1 MDSGNCE
8 RLKMNLPIS
17 RKIGQ
22 KNRDKGMSTLW
33 FGTIPFF
40 CPRGVLTCLL
50 TVLSVIAV
58 SHGSISLRITAKQ
71 KTLSEQAVIR
81 RDTFGVPHI
90 LAETEE
96 AAAYAFGYAQAED
109 HCLQIAQGFVGARGE
124 SAKYFGQGAENDFLL
139 KQFDNLGA
147 CQKNFAQLD
156 PLLQNMFRAYAAGV
170 NRYVEKHRSA
180 LPAWIPVFNEMDV
193 LANIHEGA
201 INSAAGAARRLAA
214 KYENK
219 SRQTSQF
226 LGEKPRDEFA
236 ADVEAAG
243 SNAFAIGPSRSVTG
257 KAMLLGNPHLNWSS
271 RYWEAHVTVPGKV
284 NFFGSTLP
292 GLPVL
297 RAGFNEHLG
306 FVQTN
311 NAPDMADV
319 YALKLDAANAAQY
332 IFDGKPMPL
341 TKREVAAEIKNVD
354 GTLRTD
360 KKTFEHSHLGPI
372 IYRNATHAFA
382 YRSTQL
388 DSYRHFEGFYRLS
401 KARNLNE
408 WMAVMKL
415 NLLNYSNFTYADGAG
430 NIQYFWNAQLPKRL
444 DDGMSYELDV
454 PAETSKYIW
463 QSLHPIA
470 DFPRLLNPRG
480 GYTQNCNNPPW
491 WPSLRDP
498 LNESKYPSYFER
510 GELGLRPQMALE
522 MLESQPKF
530 SIEDVK
536 RLKFNNKML
545 LADRVKPDLIKA
557 IKAIENP
564 SEELKAGLAVMEAW
578 DNQAA
583 AASKGTMLFLR
594 WWDAYSA
601 AVKQPFAVA
610 WDKAN
615 AAKTPSGLADTKAA
629 INAFAAAVQATRKA
643 HGSEAV
649 AWGDIVRY
657 RFKGIDLP
665 ADGAPGNYGMFR
677 VMRYTPQA
685 DGKRL
690 AGWIGDDKPLAGF
703 GDAWVLA
710 VEFAKPVKAYSILA
724 YGQSADSNSKHS
736 RDQIALYAKHQ
747 YKKLWF
753 SEAEIKANLE
763 REYRP

>member
-1 MDSGNCE
+1 MKQRN
-8 RLKMNLPIS
+8 IYF
-17 RKIGQ
+17 IG
-22 KNRDKGMSTLW
+22 
-33 FGTIPFF
+33 F
-40 CPRGVLTCLL
+40 VLLAVAL
-50 TVLSVIAV
+50 VVSVKF
-58 SHGSISLRITAKQ
+58 SFTTADAKP
-71 KTLSEQAVIR
+71 KTLAEQVTIR
-81 RDTFGVPHI
+81 RDTFGIPHI

-96 AAAYAFGYAQAED
+96 AAAYAMGFAQAED
-109 HCLQIAQGFVGARGE
+109 HCVQIAQGFVSARGE
-124 SAKYFGQGAENDFLL
+124 SAKYFGQGAEGDFLL

-156 PLLQNMFRAYAAGV
+156 RVVQKMFRAYAAGV
-170 NRYVEKHRSA
+170 NRYVEQHRSE
-180 LPAWIPVFNEMDV
+180 LPAWIPVFNEIDV

-201 INSAAGAARRLAA
+201 INSAAGVARRLAA
-214 KYENK
+214 KYEGK
-219 SRQTSQF
+219 PLPQISQMPE
-226 LGEKPRDEFA
+226 LLQDEFA

-243 SNAFAIGPSRSVTG
+243 SNAFAIGPSRSVSG

-271 RYWEAHVTVPGKV
+271 RYWEAHVTVPGKLI
-284 NFFGSTLP
+284 FFGSTLP

-319 YALKLDAANAAQY
+319 YALKLDAAKPEQY
-332 IFDGKPMPL
+332 MFDGKPMPL
-341 TKREVAAEIKNVD
+341 TKREVSVEIKNAD
-354 GTLRTD
+354 GTLRTE
-360 KKTFEHSHLGPI
+360 KKTFEYSHLGPI
-372 IYRNATHAFA
+372 IFRNKTHAFA

-401 KARNLNE
+401 KARNLRE
-408 WMAVMKL
+408 WMAVMKR
-415 NLLNYSNFTYADGAG
+415 NLLNYSNFTYADAAG
-430 NIQYFWNAQLPKRL
+430 NILYFWNAQLPKRL
-444 DDGMSYELDV
+444 DDGTSYELDV
-454 PAETSKYIW
+454 PAETGKYVW
-463 QSLHPIA
+463 QALHPIV

-498 LNESKYPSYFER
+498 LDDSKYPSYFER
-510 GELGLRPQMALE
+510 GELGLRPQMAIE
-522 MLESQPKF
+522 MLESQPKL

-557 IKAIENP
+557 IKAIENL

-583 AASKGTMLFLR
+583 AESKGTMLFLR

-610 WDKAN
+610 WDKTN
-615 AAKTPSGLADTKAA
+615 AAKTPSGLSDSAA
-629 INAFAAAVQATRKA
+629 AVKAFAEAVQATRKA
-643 HGSEAV
+643 YGSEAV
-649 AWGDIVRY
+649 AWGDIARY

-677 VMRYTPQA
+677 VMRYTPQP
-685 DGKRL
+685 DGKRV
-690 AGWIGDDKPLAGF
+690 AGWVGDDKPLAGF

-710 VEFAKPVKAYSILA
+710 VEFTKPVKAYSILA
-724 YGQSADSNSKHS
+724 YGQSANSNSPHS

-747 YKKLWF
+747 YKKIWF
-753 SEAEIKANLE
+753 TEAEIKANLE

>member
-1 MDSGNCE
+1 MKQ
-8 RLKMNLPIS
+8 RIIS
-17 RKIGQ
+17 
-22 KNRDKGMSTLW
+22 
-33 FGTIPFF
+33 F
-40 CPRGVLTCLL
+40 
-50 TVLSVIAV
+50 
-58 SHGSISLRITAKQ
+58 ISLVTFVAALVTAYQFHFTTAEATPKS
-71 KTLSEQAVIR
+71 LAEQVVIR

-96 AAAYAFGYAQAED
+96 AAAYAMGYAQAED
-109 HCLQIAQGFVGARGE
+109 HCVQIAQGFVGARGE
-124 SAKYFGQGAENDFLL
+124 SAKYFGQGAEGDFLL

-147 CQKNFAQLD
+147 CQKNFTQLN
-156 PLLQNMFRAYAAGV
+156 PLLQKIFRAYAAGV
-170 NRYVEKHRSA
+170 NRYVKQHRNE
-180 LPAWIPVFNEMDV
+180 LPAWIPVFNEIDV

-201 INSAAGAARRLAA
+201 INSAAGVARRLQA
-214 KYENK
+214 KYE
-219 SRQTSQF
+219 
-226 LGEKPRDEFA
+226 GKPLPQIGLLQNEFA

-271 RYWEAHVTVPGKV
+271 LYWEAQVTVPGKL

-319 YALKLDAANAAQY
+319 YALKLDAAKPEQY
-332 IFDGKPMPL
+332 VFDGKPMPL
-341 TKREVAAEIKNVD
+341 TKREVSVEIKNPNGNMD
-354 GTLRTD
+354 GTLRTE
-360 KKTFEHSHLGPI
+360 KRTFEHSHLGPI

-415 NLLNYSNFTYADGAG
+415 NLLNYSNFTYADAAG

-444 DDGMSYELDV
+444 DDGTSYELDV
-454 PAETSKYIW
+454 PAETGKYVW
-463 QSLHPIA
+463 QALHPMT

-498 LNESKYPSYFER
+498 LNADKYPSYFER
-510 GELGLRPQMALE
+510 GELALRPQMALE

-536 RLKFNNKML
+536 WLKFNTKML

-557 IKAIENP
+557 IKAIDKP
-564 SEELKAGLAVMEAW
+564 SEELQKGLAVMEAW

-583 AASKGTMLFLR
+583 AESKGTMLFLR
-594 WWDAYSA
+594 FWDAYSV
-601 AVKQPFAVA
+601 AVEQPFAVA

-615 AAKTPSGLADTKAA
+615 AAKTPSGLADPVVAVK
-629 INAFAAAVQATRKA
+629 AFAEAVQGTRKTY
-643 HGSEAV
+643 GSESI
-649 AWGDIVRY
+649 AWGDVVRY

-677 VMRYTPQA
+677 VMRYTPQP
-685 DGKRL
+685 DGKRV
-690 AGWIGDDKPLAGF
+690 AGWVGESQPLAGF

-710 VEFAKPVKAYSILA
+710 VEFAQPVKAYSILA
-724 YGQSADSNSKHS
+724 YGQTANPNSPHS

-747 YKKLWF
+747 YKKVWF
-753 SEAEIKANLE
+753 TEAEIKANLE